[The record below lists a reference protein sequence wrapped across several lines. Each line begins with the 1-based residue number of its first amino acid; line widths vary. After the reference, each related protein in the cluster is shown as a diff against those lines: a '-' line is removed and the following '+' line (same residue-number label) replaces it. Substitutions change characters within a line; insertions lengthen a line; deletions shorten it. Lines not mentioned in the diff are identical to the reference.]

1 MPDRPNPPAEA
12 SRDTEAARSDVP
24 TRDRILAEAERLFA
38 SRGYAGTSLR
48 QVADA
53 VGVTPPNLYN
63 HFRSK
68 RALYESVLDRGIAPL
83 MEILG
88 RSQAESWSETATV
101 RMLEDVFSYLD
112 RTPHLPRLV
121 YFEMLTG
128 GEDLRRIAESWIRPL
143 LVTAVAALEEQGGAA
158 AERAWEVDE
167 LPLLV
172 AAWFNLVCGHF
183 VTRELMREALGAE
196 AAASEVQNQIRFF
209 IRLWRRIAPAP
220 VQSGPRA
227 IEAPALDAHRQESR

>member
-1 MPDRPNPPAEA
+1 MTDPRSHEPPPPLT
-12 SRDTEAARSDVP
+12 S
-24 TRDRILAEAERLFA
+24 TRDRILAAAERLFA
-38 SRGYAGTSLR
+38 THGFAGTSLR
-48 QVADA
+48 QVTDA

-68 RALYESVLDRGIAPL
+68 RALYEAVLDRGIAPL

-88 RSQAESWSETATV
+88 RSQAENWSEAATV
-101 RMLEDVFSYLD
+101 RMLEDMLSYLH
-112 RTPHLPRLV
+112 RAPHLPRLV

-128 GEDLRRIAESWIRPL
+128 GEDLRRVAESWIRPL
-143 LVTAVAALEEQGGAA
+143 LITAVAALETQDDDG
-158 AERAWEVDE
+158 WEVDE

-183 VTRELMREALGAE
+183 VTAELMREALGPD
-196 AAASEVQNQIRFF
+196 AAASDVRTQIRFF

-220 VQSGPRA
+220 RSRSLRPV
-227 IEAPALDAHRQESR
+227 EVETAPNRETS

>member
-1 MPDRPNPPAEA
+1 M
-12 SRDTEAARSDVP
+12 P
-24 TRDRILAEAERLFA
+24 TRDRILTEAERLFA
-38 SRGYAGTSLR
+38 ARGFAGTSLR

-88 RSQAESWSETATV
+88 RSQAENWSEPATV

-128 GEDLRRIAESWIRPL
+128 GADLQRIAESWIRPL
-143 LVTAVAALEEQGGAA
+143 LVTAVAALEEQGDANSADTGV
-158 AERAWEVDE
+158 WDVDE

-172 AAWFNLVCGHF
+172 SAWFNLVCGHF
-183 VTRELMREALGAE
+183 VTRELIRESLGE
-196 AAASEVQNQIRFF
+196 DAAASDVRNQIRFF

-220 VQSGPRA
+220 LAAGPRA
-227 IEAPALDAHRQESR
+227 IDVPNCDTRDDTHNDPEHDTPHDSKNTKQETS

>member
-1 MPDRPNPPAEA
+1 MSDLDPP
-12 SRDTEAARSDVP
+12 SKPAAPVS

-38 SRGYAGTSLR
+38 SHGFAGTSLR

-68 RALYESVLDRGIAPL
+68 RALYEAVLDRGIAPL
-83 MEILG
+83 IEILG
-88 RSQAESWSETATV
+88 RSQREGWSEPATV
-101 RMLEDVFSYLD
+101 RMLEDIFSYLD
-112 RTPHLPRLV
+112 RSPHLPRLV
-121 YFEMLTG
+121 YFEVLTG

-143 LVTAVAALEEQGGAA
+143 LITAVAALEEQSDDG
-158 AERAWEVDE
+158 WEVDE

-183 VTRELMREALGAE
+183 VTSELMREALGRD
-196 AAASEVQNQIRFF
+196 AAASDVRNQIRFF
-209 IRLWRRIAPAP
+209 IRLWRRIAPQP
-220 VQSGPRA
+220 QPQGLRA
-227 IEAPALDAHRQESR
+227 VDDPTPT

>member
-1 MPDRPNPPAEA
+1 MPDPPPSFSTPPAA
-12 SRDTEAARSDVP
+12 TANVP
-24 TRDRILAEAERLFA
+24 TSTRDRILAEAEQLFA
-38 SRGYAGTSLR
+38 SHGFAGTSLR
-48 QVADA
+48 QVAEA

-68 RALYESVLDRGIAPL
+68 CALYEAVLDRGIAPL

-88 RSQAESWSETATV
+88 RSQAESWSEPATV

-112 RTPHLPRLV
+112 RSPHLPRLV

-143 LVTAVAALEEQGGAA
+143 LVTAVAALEEQG
-158 AERAWEVDE
+158 EDAWEVEE

-172 AAWFNLVCGHF
+172 AAWFNMICGHF
-183 VTRELMREALGAE
+183 VTAELMREALDRE
-196 AAASEVQNQIRFF
+196 AAASDVRIQIRFF

-220 VQSGPRA
+220 LAAGLRAVVDEPEPLRRDGP
-227 IEAPALDAHRQESR
+227 